1 MCPSARLPSEIN
13 GGDFARVRLQLLAP
27 VATTTTRLQLLH
39 ITSTHIIIMA
49 LEEIFPGI
57 CLTLSE
63 HLWSPENIRAHGFTH
78 IIRIDRHMA
87 RKQQQQ
93 QTSRRREHA
102 AKPADTDLNANV
114 VSVADDAVEVDG
126 LDDGGAVE
134 ANDDHLYAGFKTLDL
149 NFGEDGVYL
158 STVLPNCYKG
168 VTFIEAA
175 LRGGGAVLIIDRLSK
190 QKSVTVVIGFLM
202 YKHHIKFR

>member
-1 MCPSARLPSEIN
+1 
-13 GGDFARVRLQLLAP
+13 
-27 VATTTTRLQLLH
+27 
-39 ITSTHIIIMA
+39 MA
-49 LEEIFPGI
+49 LEEIYPGI

-93 QTSRRREHA
+93 PQPQSAQQRSSGVSASQT
-102 AKPADTDLNANV
+102 PAGTDLNANV
-114 VSVADDAVEVDG
+114 IVGSAVD
-126 LDDGGAVE
+126 
-134 ANDDHLYAGFKTLDL
+134 DDHLYAGFKTLDL
-149 NFGEDGVYL
+149 NFSENGVYL

-175 LRGGGAVLIIDRLSK
+175 LRGGGAVLIIDRLNK
-190 QKSVTVVIGFLM
+190 QKCITVVIGFLM
-202 YKHHIKFR
+202 YKNHIKFR

>member
-1 MCPSARLPSEIN
+1 
-13 GGDFARVRLQLLAP
+13 
-27 VATTTTRLQLLH
+27 
-39 ITSTHIIIMA
+39 MA

-63 HLWSPENIRAHGFTH
+63 HLWSPDNIRAHGFTH

-87 RKQQQQ
+87 RNKQQQQ
-93 QTSRRREHA
+93 QQTCRRRESAKA
-102 AKPADTDLNANV
+102 AHTDQNANV
-114 VSVADDAVEVDG
+114 VVAAPVADEAV
-126 LDDGGAVE
+126 DDGAPE

-149 NFGEDGVYL
+149 NFGEDSVYL

-190 QKSVTVVIGFLM
+190 QRCVTVVIGFLM